1 MARRT
6 THHTLLGRLEKRLL
20 LLEEGALLPSEQSL
34 AKELRTSKPTL
45 RIALAELAERGVIR
59 KINGVG
65 SMVNRRESTLSR
77 EIVFL
82 CHDIRFFAETLEA
95 FGVQC
100 SENNYFSSIV
110 SLHGD
115 ALSQERIIDT
125 AARRKPSG
133 ILIYAD
139 PHHLEL
145 NAYKR
150 LAAGGIPLV
159 FLMRLPE
166 SIEGSLV
173 TFDNAEGITGLV
185 GKLYRSGCRKIALYG
200 DAGVNPLAAAER
212 TNGYLEG
219 LRKCRLRPKKKYI
232 SLTTK
237 EADAFAMLFRK
248 KRTAPDAVCCLND
261 ICAGNLIARLTGDD
275 IDLSEIRFTG
285 FDNLPLAKF
294 IPQPLLT
301 VNPPMRELGTE
312 AAQMLLRSIENPA
325 FRPAC
330 KKLPVEILRTQ
341 PFLKG

>member
-6 THHTLLGRLEKRLL
+6 TYHTLLGRLEKRLL
-20 LLEEGALLPSEQSL
+20 LLKEGALLPSEQSL
-34 AKELRTSKPTL
+34 ADELRTSKPTL
-45 RIALAELAERGVIR
+45 RIALAELAERGIIQ

-65 SMVNRRESTLSR
+65 SVVVRKESTLSR

-82 CHDIRFFAETLEA
+82 CHDIRFFAEALEA
-95 FGVQC
+95 VGIQC
-100 SENNYFSSIV
+100 AENNYFSSIV

-115 ALSQERIIDT
+115 PISQERIIDT
-125 AARRKPSG
+125 AIKRNPSG

-139 PHHLEL
+139 PRHLEL

-159 FLMRLPE
+159 FLMRLPR
-166 SIEGSLV
+166 SVEGSLA
-173 TFDNAEGITGLV
+173 TFDNAEGIAGLV

-200 DAGVNPLAAAER
+200 DADVNPLASLER

-232 SLTTK
+232 CLTAK

-248 KRTAPDAVCCLND
+248 KQTAPDAVCCLND
-261 ICAGNLIARLTGDD
+261 VCAGNLIARLTKDGAN
-275 IDLSEIRFTG
+275 LSEIRFTG

-301 VNPPMRELGTE
+301 VNPPMRKLGTE
-312 AAQMLLRSIENPA
+312 AVRLLFRSIENPA
-325 FRPAC
+325 FRPVC
-330 KKLPVEILRTQ
+330 KKLPVEILRTK